1 MLQLNEANFHENIK
15 NTQGVVLVDFYAD
28 WCGPCRMLAQVL
40 EELENVT
47 IYKIDTEESKNIA
60 TEFKV
65 SALPSVVF
73 FKDGKEVE
81 RLIGLRSVRDLQ
93 RVINSFI

>member
-1 MLQLNEANFHENIK
+1 MLQLNEANFHENIQ
-15 NTQGVVLVDFYAD
+15 NTEGVVLVDFYAD
-28 WCGPCRMLAQVL
+28 WCGPCRMLSEVL
-40 EELENVT
+40 EELESVT

-81 RLIGLRSVRDLQ
+81 RLIGLRSARDLQ

>member
-60 TEFKV
+60 AEFKV

-73 FKDGKEVE
+73 FKDGKEVK
-81 RLIGLRSVRDLQ
+81 RLIGLRSARDLQ

>member
-73 FKDGKEVE
+73 FKDGKEVK
-81 RLIGLRSVRDLQ
+81 RLIGLRSARDLQ

>member
-40 EELENVT
+40 EELESVT

-60 TEFKV
+60 AEFKV

-73 FKDGKEVE
+73 FKDGKEVK
-81 RLIGLRSVRDLQ
+81 RLIGLRSARDLQ

>member
-1 MLQLNEANFHENIK
+1 MLQLNEANFHENIQ
-15 NTQGVVLVDFYAD
+15 NTEGVVLVDFYAD
-28 WCGPCRMLAQVL
+28 WCGPCRMLSKVL
-40 EELENVT
+40 EELESVT

-81 RLIGLRSVRDLQ
+81 RLIGLRSARDLQ